1 MRRILTAA
9 CLLAGCLLSGPRQGV
24 TQSVPHHAIRLFNGK
39 NLDGW
44 QVYGTEKWFVDRDR
58 TLVCESG
65 PQKQYGYLATDSS
78 YRNFIL
84 TLQFRQEANGNSG
97 VFFHCSVKGTIISGW
112 QAEIAPPGLHTGGIY
127 ESYGRGWLVI
137 PDSAKEKV
145 LRMGRWNTMK
155 LRVRADT
162 VDTWLNGVHMV
173 HLTDAR
179 IGSRTGQIALQIHAG
194 GGIRVR
200 WKNLMLQRL

>member
-1 MRRILTAA
+1 MGIRLLTAA
-9 CLLAGCLLSGPRQGV
+9 CLLAACFASSPRKGHSGPGPQI
-24 TQSVPHHAIRLFNGK
+24 HLFNGK

-44 QVYGTEKWFVDRDR
+44 QVYGTEKWFVDTDG

-65 PQKQYGYLATDSS
+65 PRKQYGYLATDSS

-137 PDSAKEKV
+137 PDSAKENV
-145 LRMGRWNTMK
+145 LRMGHWNRMK
-155 LRVRADT
+155 LRVRGDT
-162 VDTWLNGVHMV
+162 VDTWLNGVHM
-173 HLTDAR
+173 
-179 IGSRTGQIALQIHAG
+179 
-194 GGIRVR
+194 
-200 WKNLMLQRL
+200 

>member
-9 CLLAGCLLSGPRQGV
+9 CLLGCLLSAPRAGHTQGV
-24 TQSVPHHAIRLFNGK
+24 PHQRIRLFNGR

-44 QVYGTEKWFVDRDR
+44 QVYGTEKWLVDRDG

-65 PQKQYGYLATDSS
+65 PGKQYGYLATDSS

-97 VFFHCSVKGTIISGW
+97 VFFHCSVKGTTVSGW
-112 QAEIAPPGLHTGGIY
+112 QAEIAPPGLHTAGIY

-155 LRVRADT
+155 LRVRGDT
-162 VDTWLNGVHMV
+162 VDTWLNGVAMV
-173 HLTDAR
+173 HLTDAKV
-179 IGSRTGQIALQIHAG
+179 GSRTGQIALQIHAG